1 MDANK
6 HHSSLSRPFAS
17 IRGFHYPAFGICGY
31 SGSGKTSVIL
41 ELVRQLTARGLAVG
55 VIKHDTHGIQID
67 REGKDSDRLFRA
79 GADVLI
85 GDPTQLCLRLHR
97 RGETSLHEAIVQ
109 MAPCYDLVLVEG
121 HKTTPLPNKVWLS
134 GETGD
139 DPPPEAT
146 GITRVLRRNEDRSRI
161 LLGMIEDN
169 LASTWQAT
177 PVYAGI
183 LFGGKS
189 SRMGRPKHLL
199 EINGQTWLEQT
210 VDCVRGAVEKVVLL
224 GAGTIPDAL
233 GDLPAL
239 PDVDAKQGPL
249 RGMLAAMRW
258 APFAAWIFLPCD
270 TPRVSSA
277 AIRWL
282 LQQRAP
288 GRWAILPR
296 THGTDFIEPLPGCYD
311 FRARTILGLI
321 APSQLADHPETHSPT
336 IPAALSS
343 AWENINTPEDLAIT
357 KQKGE

>member
-1 MDANK
+1 MN
-6 HHSSLSRPFAS
+6 L
-17 IRGFHYPAFGICGY
+17 HYPAFGICGY
-31 SGSGKTSVIL
+31 SGAGKTTVIL
-41 ELVRQLTARGLAVG
+41 ELVRQLAVRGLAVG

-97 RGETSLHEAIVQ
+97 RGETLLHEAIGQ
-109 MAPCYDLVLVEG
+109 MAPYYDLILVEG
-121 HKTTPLPNKVWLS
+121 HKTTLLPNKVWLS
-134 GETGD
+134 GDAND

-146 GITRVLRRNEDRSRI
+146 GITRVLTRNEERVRI
-161 LLGMIEDN
+161 LLEMIEDN
-169 LASTWQAT
+169 LASVWQAT

-199 EINGQTWLEQT
+199 EINGQTWLEQS
-210 VDCVRGAVEKVVLL
+210 VNCVRGAVEKVVLL
-224 GAGTIPDAL
+224 GAGRIPDAL
-233 GDLPAL
+233 WELPVL
-239 PDVDAKQGPL
+239 PDVDDKQGPL

-258 APFAAWIFLPCD
+258 APFATWLFLPCD
-270 TPRVSSA
+270 TPRISSE

-296 THGTDFIEPLPGCYD
+296 THGGAFIEPLPGCYD
-311 FRARTILGLI
+311 FRARAILESLV
-321 APSQLADHPETHSPT
+321 APSQLAAHPKTHSPE
-336 IPAALSS
+336 ISEALSP
-343 AWENINTPEDLAIT
+343 AWKNINTPQDI
-357 KQKGE
+357 